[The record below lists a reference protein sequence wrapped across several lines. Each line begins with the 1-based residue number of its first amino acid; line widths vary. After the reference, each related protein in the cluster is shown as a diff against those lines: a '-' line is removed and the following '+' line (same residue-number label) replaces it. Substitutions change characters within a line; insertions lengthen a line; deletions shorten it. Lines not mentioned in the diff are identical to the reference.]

1 MITKKMRIKS
11 ILNYIG
17 SVISWTLFSILIICA
32 AFLLYYFVS
41 WKLYE
46 ATGSK
51 YKPFFSVYTIVSPSM
66 VPTINVYDVIIN
78 KTVKKPTDVKVSDII
93 TFESTGVLSHGLTV
107 THRVQDIYYDESA
120 SDYEYVT
127 KGDNNPIKDDTPASY
142 SNLIGKV
149 VLKIP
154 GLGNV
159 QRFVWSKIGW
169 LVVVI
174 IPALV
179 IIIQD
184 IMKLI
189 KKEISV
195 LGLGLLKTFFSNIPS
210 FNSELAYNPSLVK
223 STGRIFVGLFMDSLA
238 FL

>member
-41 WKLYE
+41 LKLYE
-46 ATGSK
+46 AKGSK

-107 THRVQDIYYDESA
+107 THRVQDIYYDE
-120 SDYEYVT
+120 T

-159 QRFVWSKIGW
+159 QRFVGSKIGW

-189 KKEISV
+189 KVSNVKKHAEIENQKIVSQEEH
-195 LGLGLLKTFFSNIPS
+195 LQ
-210 FNSELAYNPSLVK
+210 
-223 STGRIFVGLFMDSLA
+223 
-238 FL
+238 

>member
-41 WKLYE
+41 LKLYE
-46 ATGSK
+46 AKGSK

-127 KGDNNPIKDDTPASY
+127 D
-142 SNLIGKV
+142 
-149 VLKIP
+149 
-154 GLGNV
+154 
-159 QRFVWSKIGW
+159 R
-169 LVVVI
+169 
-174 IPALV
+174 
-179 IIIQD
+179 
-184 IMKLI
+184 
-189 KKEISV
+189 
-195 LGLGLLKTFFSNIPS
+195 
-210 FNSELAYNPSLVK
+210 K
-223 STGRIFVGLFMDSLA
+223 STRLNSSHTS
-238 FL
+238 

>member
-41 WKLYE
+41 LKLYE
-46 ATGSK
+46 AKGSK

-127 KGDNNPIKDDTPASY
+127 KGDTPASY

-159 QRFVWSKIGW
+159 QRFVGSKIGW

-189 KKEISV
+189 KVSNVKKHAEIENQKIVSQEEH
-195 LGLGLLKTFFSNIPS
+195 LQ
-210 FNSELAYNPSLVK
+210 
-223 STGRIFVGLFMDSLA
+223 
-238 FL
+238 

>member
-11 ILNYIG
+11 IINYIG
-17 SVISWTLFSILIICA
+17 SVISWTLFALLLLCA
-32 AFLLYYFVS
+32 ALLLYYFIS
-41 WKLYE
+41 LKLYE
-46 ATGSK
+46 SKGSK
-51 YKPFFSVYTIVSPSM
+51 YKPLFSVYTIVSQSM

-78 KTVKKPTDVKVSDII
+78 KTVNEPTDIKVNDII
-93 TFESTGVLSHGLTV
+93 TFESTGVLSTGLTV
-107 THRVQDIYYDESA
+107 THRVQDIYYDENA

-127 KGDNNPIKDDTPASY
+127 KGDNNPIKDDAPASY

-159 QRFVWSKIGW
+159 QRFVGSKIGW

-179 IIIQD
+179 VLIQD
-184 IMKLI
+184 VMKLI
-189 KKEISV
+189 KVSNVKKRADIENKKIVSQEN
-195 LGLGLLKTFFSNIPS
+195 GLQ
-210 FNSELAYNPSLVK
+210 
-223 STGRIFVGLFMDSLA
+223 
-238 FL
+238 

>member
-1 MITKKMRIKS
+1 MQH
-11 ILNYIG
+11 
-17 SVISWTLFSILIICA
+17 F
-32 AFLLYYFVS
+32 YFVS
-41 WKLYE
+41 LKLYE
-46 ATGSK
+46 AKGSK
-51 YKPFFSVYTIVSPSM
+51 YRPFFSVYTIVSQSM
-66 VPTINVYDVIIN
+66 VPTINVLDVIIN
-78 KTVKKPTDVKVSDII
+78 KTVDKPTDIKVNDII
-93 TFESTGVLSHGLTV
+93 TFESTGVLSYGKTV
-107 THRVQDIYYDESA
+107 THRVQDYYDESA

-159 QRFVWSKIGW
+159 QRFVGSKIGW

-189 KKEISV
+189 KVSNVKKRAEIENQKIVSQEEH
-195 LGLGLLKTFFSNIPS
+195 IQ
-210 FNSELAYNPSLVK
+210 
-223 STGRIFVGLFMDSLA
+223 
-238 FL
+238 

>member
-41 WKLYE
+41 LKLYE
-46 ATGSK
+46 AKGSK

-127 KGDNNPIKDDTPASY
+127 KGDNNPSEDKESVKEEQV
-142 SNLIGKV
+142 LGKV
-149 VLKIP
+149 IFKVKY
-154 GLGNV
+154 LGYPA
-159 QRFVWSKIGW
+159 IW
-169 LVVVI
+169 LN
-174 IPALV
+174 
-179 IIIQD
+179 IIQ
-184 IMKLI
+184 
-189 KKEISV
+189 
-195 LGLGLLKTFFSNIPS
+195 SN
-210 FNSELAYNPSLVK
+210 EQVEVD
-223 STGRIFVGLFMDSLA
+223 TGK
-238 FL
+238 

>member
-1 MITKKMRIKS
+1 MITKKMKIKS

-41 WKLYE
+41 LKLYE
-46 ATGSK
+46 AKGSK

-159 QRFVWSKIGW
+159 QRFVGSKIGW

-189 KKEISV
+189 KVSNVKKHAEIENQKIVSQEEH
-195 LGLGLLKTFFSNIPS
+195 LQ
-210 FNSELAYNPSLVK
+210 
-223 STGRIFVGLFMDSLA
+223 
-238 FL
+238 

>member
-1 MITKKMRIKS
+1 MDNKFEIINEQNKKETYE
-11 ILNYIG
+11 ILKTFNIDNDNYI
-17 SVISWTLFSILIICA
+17 
-32 AFLLYYFVS
+32 
-41 WKLYE
+41 
-46 ATGSK
+46 
-51 YKPFFSVYTIVSPSM
+51 VYTDN
-66 VPTINVYDVIIN
+66 TLTDQGNLDVIIN
-78 KTVKKPTDVKVSDII
+78 KTVDKPTDIKVNDII
-93 TFESTGVLSHGLTV
+93 TFESTGVLSYGKTV

-159 QRFVWSKIGW
+159 QRFVGSKIGW

-184 IMKLI
+184 IMKII
-189 KKEISV
+189 KVSNVKKRAEIENQKIVSQEEH
-195 LGLGLLKTFFSNIPS
+195 IQ
-210 FNSELAYNPSLVK
+210 
-223 STGRIFVGLFMDSLA
+223 
-238 FL
+238 